1 MSLKEQFNEIYPNTL
16 FLEHKVSLP
25 LQKLLIAKKWL
36 DENETIVSVEK
47 AGEGNMNF
55 VMRVIT
61 NKRSIIVKQARPWV
75 EKYPHVAAPIE
86 RVAVE
91 AQFYQAIQSDFL
103 LKSYTPQYL
112 GYEASQFIMAMED
125 LGESSDFMYAY
136 QKDKYLIEEDMIPLM
151 AFISQLHAL
160 PKVDFPLNTNMKQLN
175 HEHIFNYPFVEEN
188 GFDLDAIQDGLQALS
203 LPYKRNKP
211 LKKAIHAL
219 GEVYLRTEGV
229 ALIHG
234 DFYLG
239 SWLKVKTGIKVI
251 DPEFGF
257 RGRPEFDLGVLIAH
271 LKMSEHDNS
280 FIETTLK
287 AYKKQPSFD
296 DAMMW
301 AFAGVEILRRILGL
315 AQLPLSLNLSQK
327 GQLLETASGYV
338 LEAS

>member
-1 MSLKEQFNEIYPNTL
+1 MSLKEQFNQIYPNTL
-16 FLEHKVSLP
+16 FLEHTVSLA
-25 LQKLLIAKKWL
+25 LQKLLIKKKWL
-36 DENETIVSVEK
+36 DENESFVSVEK

-55 VMRVIT
+55 VMRVVT

-75 EKYPHVAAPIE
+75 EKYPQVAAPIE

-91 AQFYQAIQSDFL
+91 AQFYQAIQSDSL

-112 GYEASQFIMAMED
+112 GYDATQFIMVMED
-125 LGESSDFMYAY
+125 LGECSDFTFAY
-136 QKDKYLIEEDMIPLM
+136 QKGKYLTQEDMMPLV

-175 HEHIFNYPFVEEN
+175 HEHIFNYPFEEEN
-188 GFDLDAIQDGLQALS
+188 RFDLDAVQGGLQALS

-219 GEVYLRTEGV
+219 GDVYLRTEGV

-271 LKMSEHDNS
+271 LKMSEHDIF
-280 FIETTLK
+280 FIAKVLN
-287 AYKKQPSFD
+287 AYKKQPKFD
-296 DAMMW
+296 NAMMW

-327 GQLLETASGYV
+327 EQLLETASGYILGV
-338 LEAS
+338 S

>member
-1 MSLKEQFNEIYPNTL
+1 MSLEEQFNQIYPSTL
-16 FLEHKVSLP
+16 FLEHKVSLA
-25 LQKLLIAKKWL
+25 LQKLLIEKKWL
-36 DENETIVSVEK
+36 DENESLVSVEK

-55 VMRVIT
+55 VMRVVT
-61 NKRSIIVKQARPWV
+61 PKRSIIVKQARPWV
-75 EKYPHVAAPIE
+75 EKYPQVAAPIE

-91 AQFYQAIQSDFL
+91 AQFYQAIQSDSL

-112 GYEASQFIMAMED
+112 GYDATQFIMVMED
-125 LGESSDFMYAY
+125 LGECSDFTFAY
-136 QKDKYLIEEDMIPLM
+136 QKGKYLTQEDMMPLV
-151 AFISQLHAL
+151 AFIS
-160 PKVDFPLNTNMKQLN
+160 KQLN

-188 GFDLDAIQDGLQALS
+188 RFDLDAVQGGLQALS

-211 LKKAIHAL
+211 LKKVIHAL

-296 DAMMW
+296 DTMMW
-301 AFAGVEILRRILGL
+301 AFAGVEIFRRILGL

-327 GQLLETASGYV
+327 GQLLETASSYI
-338 LEAS
+338 LEVS

>member
-1 MSLKEQFNEIYPNTL
+1 MSLKEQFNEIYPNAL

-25 LQKLLIAKKWL
+25 LQKLLIEKKWL
-36 DENETIVSVEK
+36 DENESIVSVEK

-61 NKRSIIVKQARPWV
+61 NKRSIIIKQARPWV
-75 EKYPHVAAPIE
+75 EKYPQVAAPIE

-91 AQFYQAIQSDFL
+91 AQFYQAIQSDSV

-112 GYEASQFIMAMED
+112 GYEASQFVMAMED

-136 QKDKYLIEEDMIPLM
+136 QKDKYLTQEDMMPLM

-175 HEHIFNYPFVEEN
+175 HEHIFNYPFVEDN
-188 GFDLDAIQDGLQALS
+188 GFNLDAIQDGLQALS
-203 LPYKRNKP
+203 LPYKKNKP
-211 LKKAIHAL
+211 LKKAIQAL
-219 GEVYLRTEGV
+219 GEVYLSKEGV

-239 SWLKVKTGIKVI
+239 SWLKVKTGIKII

-271 LKMSEHDNS
+271 LKMSEHDIS

-287 AYKKQPSFD
+287 AYKKHPSFD

-315 AQLPLSLNLSQK
+315 AQLPLSLNLAQK
-327 GQLLETASGYV
+327 EQLLKTASAYI

>member
-16 FLEHKVSLP
+16 FLEYKVSLP
-25 LQKLLIAKKWL
+25 LQKLLIEKKWL
-36 DENETIVSVEK
+36 DENETLVSVEK

-75 EKYPHVAAPIE
+75 EKYPQVAAPIE

-91 AQFYQAIQSDFL
+91 AQFYQAIQSDAA

-112 GYEASQFIMAMED
+112 GYDASQFIMAMED

-136 QKDKYLIEEDMIPLM
+136 QKDKYLTQEDMMPLM

-160 PKVDFPLNTNMKQLN
+160 LKLDFPLNTNMKQLN

-188 GFDLDAIQDGLQALS
+188 GFNLDAIQDGLQALS

-211 LKKAIHAL
+211 LKKAIHTL

-271 LKMSEHDNS
+271 LKMSEHNSS

-296 DAMMW
+296 DTMMW